1 VETEPIA
8 QKDEKMKT
16 TVKIAAVLGLL
27 VLCGSVWA
35 QDSGLIAY
43 WEFDE
48 GSGTTAYD
56 SAGNND
62 GAIYGATWTIGQVGG
77 ALSFDGVDD
86 YVDCGN
92 DESLDFTDA
101 ITIGAWVKRPNFDTG
116 GVIAGKTNGN
126 SVTAGYG
133 LYSYPDGLL
142 FSFYSGGWR
151 RTTPRVTIP
160 ANQWHHVVGTF
171 DGNNAYLYVDG
182 QQKASLAHTGTI
194 AAATGYSFHISYWR
208 PALPVYFNGT
218 IDDVMVFDRSLSPEE
233 IQQLYQSGF
242 PDVVALEIT
251 GPEQVRENY
260 QAQYKALAYYD
271 NGQTSDVTD
280 LALWWVEPNT
290 IASIEA
296 GLLHTNDLDTNRYIT
311 IYAQYSERGF
321 TVNAEKTVQVSLPV
335 EIEIIGPERVRGNY
349 QTQYKVLAYYDEG
362 PTRDVTDLALWEVEP
377 DSVATI
383 EAGLLQTKEIYQ
395 QQDITIYVAY
405 TGLETQMTVQVLAT
419 PYIWYVPADYETIQA
434 AIDAAIYGD
443 VVLVA
448 DGTYTGPGNR
458 DIDFLGK
465 AITVKSESGPENCII
480 DCNGTEIDPHR
491 GFYFHNGEDANSI
504 LDGFTITN
512 GYSYGSSWSDRF
524 GGGINCTGSS
534 PTITNCTING
544 NSARDGGGIYCEWES
559 NPTITNCTISGN
571 SAGHGGGIYCLRQ
584 SNPTI
589 TNCTINGNSAGHGGG
604 IYCSIFGSPTINNC
618 IISGNSAR
626 YYGGGIFCWEG
637 SQMISNCTITDNE
650 AKWGDGGG
658 ICCWGSSPTITN
670 CTISRNSAEDGGGIY
685 SSYSSSPTI
694 TNCTIS
700 GNSGVRDGLAPGSGG
715 GIYCEDSNA
724 VITRCTI
731 SGNLSDNGG
740 GIACFDSDPTIK
752 NCTISGNSATG
763 GGGIFCWYGS
773 PNITNC
779 TISGNFDPRGGG
791 ISSWE
796 SDLAIT
802 NCILWNNTDSEIEDS
817 AVVSYSDIRGGWPG
831 EGNINVD
838 PCFVEPG
845 YWADANDPNI
855 IVEPNDPNA
864 IWIGGDYHLLRTSPC
879 VDAGTDA
886 NVYTDI
892 EGNVRPFD
900 FPGVDNNDELPEFDM
915 GAYELVPVEAEMK
928 LTPQTL
934 NCASKGNCIKAHIT
948 LPEGFLPQDVD
959 VNEPAVAE
967 PMGIESEY
975 IKVFGND
982 DGHIRLEICFDHE
995 AFCDS
1000 VTETGEIE
1008 ITVIGSLTT
1017 SRYFYASDTIKI
1029 KPRR

>member
-1 VETEPIA
+1 
-8 QKDEKMKT
+8 
-16 TVKIAAVLGLL
+16 
-27 VLCGSVWA
+27 
-35 QDSGLIAY
+35 
-43 WEFDE
+43 
-48 GSGTTAYD
+48 
-56 SAGNND
+56 
-62 GAIYGATWTIGQVGG
+62 
-77 ALSFDGVDD
+77 
-86 YVDCGN
+86 
-92 DESLDFTDA
+92 
-101 ITIGAWVKRPNFDTG
+101 
-116 GVIAGKTNGN
+116 
-126 SVTAGYG
+126 
-133 LYSYPDGLL
+133 
-142 FSFYSGGWR
+142 
-151 RTTPRVTIP
+151 
-160 ANQWHHVVGTF
+160 
-171 DGNNAYLYVDG
+171 
-182 QQKASLAHTGTI
+182 
-194 AAATGYSFHISYWR
+194 
-208 PALPVYFNGT
+208 
-218 IDDVMVFDRSLSPEE
+218 
-233 IQQLYQSGF
+233 
-242 PDVVALEIT
+242 
-251 GPEQVRENY
+251 
-260 QAQYKALAYYD
+260 
-271 NGQTSDVTD
+271 
-280 LALWWVEPNT
+280 
-290 IASIEA
+290 
-296 GLLHTNDLDTNRYIT
+296 
-311 IYAQYSERGF
+311 
-321 TVNAEKTVQVSLPV
+321 
-335 EIEIIGPERVRGNY
+335 
-349 QTQYKVLAYYDEG
+349 
-362 PTRDVTDLALWEVEP
+362 
-377 DSVATI
+377 
-383 EAGLLQTKEIYQ
+383 
-395 QQDITIYVAY
+395 
-405 TGLETQMTVQVLAT
+405 
-419 PYIWYVPADYETIQA
+419 
-434 AIDAAIYGD
+434 
-443 VVLVA
+443 
-448 DGTYTGPGNR
+448 
-458 DIDFLGK
+458 
-465 AITVKSESGPENCII
+465 
-480 DCNGTEIDPHR
+480 
-491 GFYFHNGEDANSI
+491 
-504 LDGFTITN
+504 
-512 GYSYGSSWSDRF
+512 
-524 GGGINCTGSS
+524 
-534 PTITNCTING
+534 
-544 NSARDGGGIYCEWES
+544 
-559 NPTITNCTISGN
+559 
-571 SAGHGGGIYCLRQ
+571 
-584 SNPTI
+584 
-589 TNCTINGNSAGHGGG
+589 
-604 IYCSIFGSPTINNC
+604 
-618 IISGNSAR
+618 
-626 YYGGGIFCWEG
+626 
-637 SQMISNCTITDNE
+637 MISNCTITDNE